1 MEYIYESPDGGKTV
15 YRYPIGEYDKRELVP
30 TPGPEVSISDE
41 GVVIIED

>member
-15 YRYPIGEYDKRELVP
+15 YRYPVGQYDKRERVTDREP
-30 TPGPEVSISDE
+30 KVSISDE